1 MTRFLI
7 LNGPNINMLGRR
19 DPAIY
24 GSMTM
29 EEINGKLAE
38 LAGSLGVEVVFYQSN
53 VEGNLVDCI
62 QENWGKIQG
71 IIVNPGALTHYGLTL
86 KDTLIDSGVPVI
98 EVHLGNPH
106 AREEWRRVSV
116 ISDIARGQIAGFG
129 WRSYTAALEIL
140 AELVKEEGSK

>member
-24 GSMTM
+24 GAKTM
-29 EEINGKLAE
+29 AEINGQLAE
-38 LAGSLGVEVVFYQSN
+38 LGESLGVETVFYQSN
-53 VEGNLVDCI
+53 VEGNLVDYI
-62 QENWGKIQG
+62 QENWGGIQG

-140 AELVKEEGSK
+140 AALVQDEESK

>member
-19 DPAIY
+19 EPAIY
-24 GSMTM
+24 GAKTM
-29 EEINGKLAE
+29 AEINGQLAE
-38 LAGSLGVEVVFYQSN
+38 LGESLGVETVFYQSN

-140 AELVKEEGSK
+140 AALVQEEASK